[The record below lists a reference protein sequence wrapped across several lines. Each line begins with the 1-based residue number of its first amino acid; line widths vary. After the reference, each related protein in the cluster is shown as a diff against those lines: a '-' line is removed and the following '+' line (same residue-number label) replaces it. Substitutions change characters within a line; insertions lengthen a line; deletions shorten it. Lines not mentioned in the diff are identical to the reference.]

1 MRIALLSDLHAN
13 LRAVQACL
21 AHARAQGAGR
31 FALLGDLVGYGAEP
45 AEVVDLAM
53 TLQASGAVVL
63 QGNHDQMAAIGPPV
77 IDPGIG
83 KPRVPTQ
90 AEAGAEWTHAQLST
104 RQRAFLQGLPLTHQE
119 ADCLF
124 VHATA
129 DAPDAWRYASTA
141 PMAARS
147 LEAARQQGARC
158 VFGGHVHEQRLW
170 FAGRRGDLMP
180 FEPAPGVPL
189 PLATHRSWLAT
200 LGSVGQ
206 PRDGDTRAGYA
217 MLDTGEEGTAGGAAT
232 APRLTF
238 FRVAYDH
245 AAAAAAVRA
254 SGMPAPVAAAM
265 ADRLMEGR

>member
-90 AEAGAEWTHAQLST
+90 AETGAEWTHAELST
-104 RQRAFLQGLPLTHQE
+104 RQRAFRQGLPLTHQE

-170 FAGRRGDLMP
+170 FLGRRGAVMP
-180 FEPAPGVPL
+180 FEPTPGAPI
-189 PLATHRSWLAT
+189 PLAGHRRWLAT
-200 LGSVGQ
+200 IGSVGQ
-206 PRDGDTRAGYA
+206 PRDRDPRAGYA
-217 MLDTGEEGTAGGAAT
+217 LWEDAPQ
-232 APRLTF
+232 PRLAF

-245 AAAAAAVRA
+245 AGAAEAVRR
-254 SGMPAPVAAAM
+254 SGLPPELAQ
-265 ADRLMEGR
+265 RLMEGR